1 MEKQKKHTLQRT
13 FIILII
19 LVLTHLFLL
28 HWLNG
33 SDAFAVLTASGQNTP
48 MVTVILAAA
57 FVGLRLYLYLIVPG
71 IVAARIAYWTFDCYV
86 NKQNTDT
93 NTKKAL

>member
-1 MEKQKKHTLQRT
+1 M
-13 FIILII
+13 LI
-19 LVLTHLFLL
+19 LTHLFLL
-28 HWLNG
+28 YWLNG

-71 IVAARIAYWTFDCYV
+71 IVVARIAYWTFDYYAD
-86 NKQNTDT
+86 KANTDA

>member
-48 MVTVILAAA
+48 MVTDV
-57 FVGLRLYLYLIVPG
+57 
-71 IVAARIAYWTFDCYV
+71 W
-86 NKQNTDT
+86 
-93 NTKKAL
+93 